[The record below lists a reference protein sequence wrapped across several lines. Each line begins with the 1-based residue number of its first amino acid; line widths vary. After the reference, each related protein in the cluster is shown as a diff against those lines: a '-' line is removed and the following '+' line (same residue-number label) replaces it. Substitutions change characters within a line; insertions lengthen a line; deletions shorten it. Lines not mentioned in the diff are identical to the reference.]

1 MLEQCI
7 ANPFHPEEVILVMRF
22 GHMPQAVSD
31 RSSEFFAREVLPAV
45 RELKTLDPINYR
57 GTS

>member
-31 RSSEFFAREVLPAV
+31 RSIELFAREVLSAV
-45 RELKTLDPINYR
+45 QELKTLDPINYQ
-57 GTS
+57 GAA